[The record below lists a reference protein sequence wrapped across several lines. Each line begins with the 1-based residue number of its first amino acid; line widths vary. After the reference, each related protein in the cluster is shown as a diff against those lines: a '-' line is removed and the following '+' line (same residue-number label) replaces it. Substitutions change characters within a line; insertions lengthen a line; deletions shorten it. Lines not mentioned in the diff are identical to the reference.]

1 MKAPLPE
8 TQRGVLLSVERSLN
22 SLLFLFRLHGL
33 PCLPRC
39 PFPPS
44 DLHLAS
50 TSLFQSARCCHRREA
65 GPAAP
70 YPAAPV
76 ALIILFPF
84 YPVLHQNP
92 VRKGP
97 RPSVTRWRR

>member
-33 PCLPRC
+33 PCLPHC

-50 TSLFQSARCCHRREA
+50 TSLFQSAWCCHRREA
-65 GPAAP
+65 GPALLHHTRP
-70 YPAAPV
+70 PQ
-76 ALIILFPF
+76 LLSLFCFPF
-84 YPVLHQNP
+84 TQY
-92 VRKGP
+92 
-97 RPSVTRWRR
+97 STRTP